1 VAAKDV
7 SRKAPEPDSVR
18 QLEYQVNLAC
28 ALLRSGQRSQ
38 AQEVSQR
45 ALEELE
51 KLKGQGFMG
60 WASLEYALRVNLSCA
75 LDVVA
80 ARKRQLQEATAL
92 EPQRVEAKFHLAALL
107 EEEKE
112 PADALKVLMQAL
124 QIAPE
129 DVNCLAL
136 ACRCLEGLGRHT
148 EALATATQLCAVDP
162 ASTFLALR
170 EVFHCQ
176 PEDVFV
182 VTFPR
187 CGTTWMVQ
195 IVVSCLFG
203 AGANYGEHA
212 IFLEGSIASSAS
224 YVQQIERFPRPR
236 VLKSHVPADM
246 HPGLAHRAESLQ
258 EHGKVLYVVRNPKD
272 AMISLRHHH
281 ANNAAIGWDGSWDE
295 WVRQWIS
302 GERSAEYGGSYFDHV
317 KKWWKLAKLHPDRI
331 RVFYFEEMKANL
343 LEQVK
348 HVAEFLGVA
357 LSAERLQEVCAACR
371 FESMRSRHQVTE
383 DIRSRVN
390 PEHFRA
396 GRVGSWRD
404 EITES
409 QARAVD
415 EQLWKQLGKEI
426 NEGLRII
433 DG

>member
-1 VAAKDV
+1 
-7 SRKAPEPDSVR
+7 
-18 QLEYQVNLAC
+18 
-28 ALLRSGQRSQ
+28 
-38 AQEVSQR
+38 
-45 ALEELE
+45 
-51 KLKGQGFMG
+51 
-60 WASLEYALRVNLSCA
+60 
-75 LDVVA
+75 
-80 ARKRQLQEATAL
+80 
-92 EPQRVEAKFHLAALL
+92 
-107 EEEKE
+107 
-112 PADALKVLMQAL
+112 
-124 QIAPE
+124 
-129 DVNCLAL
+129 
-136 ACRCLEGLGRHT
+136 
-148 EALATATQLCAVDP
+148 
-162 ASTFLALR
+162 
-170 EVFHCQ
+170 
-176 PEDVFV
+176 
-182 VTFPR
+182 
-187 CGTTWMVQ
+187 
-195 IVVSCLFG
+195 
-203 AGANYGEHA
+203 
-212 IFLEGSIASSAS
+212 
-224 YVQQIERFPRPR
+224 

-295 WVRQWIS
+295 WVRQWLS

-426 NEGLRII
+426 SEGLRII